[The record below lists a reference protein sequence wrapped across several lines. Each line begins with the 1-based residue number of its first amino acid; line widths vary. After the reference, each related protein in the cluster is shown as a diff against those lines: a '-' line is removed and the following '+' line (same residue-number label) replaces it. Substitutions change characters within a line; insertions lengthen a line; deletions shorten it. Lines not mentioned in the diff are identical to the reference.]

1 MCGRMISYQIG
12 SPVHLRLQVSQLTVD
27 GISIIVLPANTSEA
41 LLVVLM
47 NCALSQHA
55 PVSLDCIT
63 GSRSRILFLVCWPE
77 LLL

>member
-1 MCGRMISYQIG
+1 MISYQIG

-47 NCALSQHA
+47 N
-55 PVSLDCIT
+55 
-63 GSRSRILFLVCWPE
+63 
-77 LLL
+77 